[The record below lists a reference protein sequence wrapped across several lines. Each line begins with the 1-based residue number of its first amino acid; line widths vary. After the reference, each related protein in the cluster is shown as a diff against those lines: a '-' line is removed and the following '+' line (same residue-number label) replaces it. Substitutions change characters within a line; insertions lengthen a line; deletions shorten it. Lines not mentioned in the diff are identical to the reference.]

1 MKLVPLTFSFGKKV
15 STDNCWYLLR
25 TSFGSV
31 PRLVIANPML
41 FHFQVNIYLFYQ
53 VSCLFNG
60 FLSHKEGDG
69 VHCVNVPSFQSPQI
83 HLLLMGDLQF
93 YRIDAIALYY
103 CLKLLF
109 VAD

>member
-41 FHFQVNIYLFYQ
+41 QVNIYLFYQ

-69 VHCVNVPSFQSPQI
+69 VHCVNVTYFQSPQI

-93 YRIDAIALYY
+93 YRIALYY